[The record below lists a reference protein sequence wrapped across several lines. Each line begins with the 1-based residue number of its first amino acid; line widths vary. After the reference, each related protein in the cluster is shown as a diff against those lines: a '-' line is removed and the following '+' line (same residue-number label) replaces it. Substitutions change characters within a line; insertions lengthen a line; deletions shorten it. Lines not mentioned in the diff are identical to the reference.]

1 MSGVLVNPPCE
12 DETGLISV
20 LDLDLKG
27 DNALGMVLQSSYL
40 WQHQPLEDMY
50 TFTLKGRDSK
60 VIVMRQSKSQ
70 FPSRTEEE
78 LRIFL
83 AANCRQ
89 AHCSCIPAKIRC
101 HGAAL

>member
-27 DNALGMVLQSSYL
+27 DNALGMVLQSSLPVAASTIRRHVHIYAEGEG
-40 WQHQPLEDMY
+40 LESNSY
-50 TFTLKGRDSK
+50 ETIKK
-60 VIVMRQSKSQ
+60 Y
-70 FPSRTEEE
+70 PSRTEEE
-78 LRIFL
+78 PRTLL
-83 AANCRQ
+83 AATPSW